1 MSNFDNSKY
10 QKEYYSK
17 NYTSCKVILRDK
29 EARILA
35 NYSLKT
41 GLSKSALLV
50 KCLIFC
56 YNNGIDPSYIELSK
70 PEK

>member
-1 MSNFDNSKY
+1 MSINDTNKY
-10 QKEYYSK
+10 KQEYNKE
-17 NYTSCKVILRDK
+17 NYTICKAVLRQR
-29 EARILA
+29 EAQILA